1 MTDEGRTDRAG
12 SPAATL
18 YDVARAAG
26 VSTAT
31 VSRVMHGQDRVSP
44 ATRQRVL
51 DVIESLGYVPDGA
64 AQSLSRRRKDVIGL
78 VAVERLSPESDIEQT
93 NLLFVDQVLR
103 GVEAMLRE
111 IGWSLLISF
120 LQVGDSAYAR
130 LQAMSGKIDGLL
142 ITEGIVGSRQLA
154 DLSARLPIVLVAG
167 SPDETLV
174 DVVDADNRT
183 GTRALVAHLV
193 EVHRRTRLFYAAGPM
208 EAPDA
213 RVRRA
218 AFEEVLAEHPEATL
232 AGSFEGQFSSVSGQA
247 AARQILAG
255 PRDQLP
261 DAVICGND
269 QMAIGV
275 IRELSA
281 SGLQIPA
288 DLAVVG
294 FDDISAGA
302 LLAPPLT
309 TVRQP
314 MRLLGER
321 GCALLLDRLNNPA
334 LPHRLELL
342 PTELVVRGSCGCA
355 ASPAGGSTAPAST
368 AAASTAPAST
378 AAVPPNGL
386 LTARE
391 AEAVS

>member
-1 MTDEGRTDRAG
+1 MTDEGRTERAG
-12 SPAATL
+12 GPAYTL

-31 VSRVMHGQDRVSP
+31 VSRVMHRQDRVSP
-44 ATRQRVL
+44 GTRQRVL
-51 DVIESLGYVPDGA
+51 EVIESLGYVPDGA

-120 LQVGDSAYAR
+120 LQVGDSAYER

-142 ITEGIVGSRQLA
+142 ITEGIVTPRQLA

-167 SPDETLV
+167 SPDETEV

-193 EVHRRTRLFYAAGPM
+193 EVHGRRRLFYAAGPM

-218 AFEEVLAEHPEATL
+218 AFEEVVTEHPEVIL
-232 AGSFEGQFSSVSGQA
+232 AGSFEGQFSWVSGQA
-247 AARQILAG
+247 AARRILAA

-275 IRELSA
+275 IGELA
-281 SGLQIPA
+281 GAGLRVPA
-288 DLAVVG
+288 DIAVVG

-302 LLAPPLT
+302 LLSPPLT

-321 GCALLLDRLNNPA
+321 ACALLLDRLNSPG

-355 ASPAGGSTAPAST
+355 AGPG
-368 AAASTAPAST
+368 AAAK
-378 AAVPPNGL
+378 
-386 LTARE
+386 AR
-391 AEAVS
+391 S